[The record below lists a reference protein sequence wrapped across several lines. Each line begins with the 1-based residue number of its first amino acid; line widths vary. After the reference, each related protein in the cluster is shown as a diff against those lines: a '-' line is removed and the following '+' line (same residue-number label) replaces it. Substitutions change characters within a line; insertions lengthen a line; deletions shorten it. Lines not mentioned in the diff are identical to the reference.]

1 MKHREF
7 VQNSKDIAPWRKG
20 LYYAGLALMVIGLV
34 AFLSVFVNGFIS
46 FSRPFGAFD
55 ESLGF
60 MVWGLVGF
68 ILMLIGSVMR
78 GVGARGLAGSGI
90 VLDPQQ
96 AREDL
101 HPYTD
106 ALGGMARD
114 AVEGFRAS
122 GNEETA
128 QLVKVR
134 CPNCKALNHESAKF
148 CDQCG
153 QKLQ

>member
-55 ESLGF
+55 EGLGF
-60 MVWGLVGF
+60 MVWGMVGF

-78 GVGARGLAGSGI
+78 GIGARGLAGSGL

-134 CPNCKALNHESAKF
+134 CPNCKALNHESSKF